1 MKPFTNCDGCCD
13 YCPAATCEDRK
24 TEHVPTYTA
33 TQVDIMKEPTKELER
48 LRMDMM
54 NESLGD
60 VMNQLLRYWPKDTT
74 IEVTKDHWRIK

>member
-1 MKPFTNCDGCCD
+1 MKPFTNCDGCCGT
-13 YCPAATCEDRK
+13 CPATTCEDRK
-24 TEHVPTYTA
+24 TENIPTHT
-33 TQVDIMKEPTKELER
+33 TTWENITNEPTKELER

-74 IEVTKDHWRIK
+74 IELTYSHD